1 MLHIRGKGVVILK
14 KTFSKSIIL
23 TLIISLVVLA
33 GGCAKKSAAT
43 NSGAQ
48 SAGNSKKKI
57 VIATSADYPPYE
69 FHANV
74 NGADKIVGF
83 DVDIANE
90 IAKDMGAEIEIKDM
104 NFDGLL
110 AALTANKADMVIAG
124 MTPTDERKK
133 SVDFSQIYYRATHG
147 VVTKK
152 GIADSIKSFDDLNG
166 KVIGVQQG
174 SIQADMAKEKIKNA
188 KEIKEVP
195 KITDLIL
202 MLQSGK
208 VDAIVMELPVAKSYV
223 QTNDSIAL
231 TSIEATDET
240 GGSAVA
246 IKKGNTDL
254 VNQVNKTIDRLL
266 KEGKIDQ
273 YLTEANKLA
282 EKEKN

>member
-1 MLHIRGKGVVILK
+1 MVILK

-43 NSGAQ
+43 NSDAQ